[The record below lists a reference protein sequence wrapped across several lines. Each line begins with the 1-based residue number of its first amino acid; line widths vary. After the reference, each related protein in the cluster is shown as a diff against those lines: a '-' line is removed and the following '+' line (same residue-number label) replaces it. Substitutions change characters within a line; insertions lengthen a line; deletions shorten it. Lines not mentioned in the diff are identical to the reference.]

1 MANLTVV
8 AANVHVVEVVEQ
20 DTLPAAVAVTA
31 GQIVKVDVNGKWAL
45 ALATSQANAGLTR
58 RAFVTRSVDAGMPVT
73 AIYRGVVDPGGAID
87 ALAYDASVF
96 LSDTA
101 GTMADAAGTV
111 SVVVGTVI
119 PGWGSGATPD
129 KLLRIDG

>member
-1 MANLTVV
+1 MANLTVT
-8 AANVHVVEVVEQ
+8 AAKVHVVEVIEQ
-20 DTLPAAVAVTA
+20 DTLPASVALTA
-31 GQIVKVDVNGKWAL
+31 GQVVKVDANGKWAL
-45 ALATSQANAGLTR
+45 ALATTAANAGLTR
-58 RAFVTRSVDAGMPVT
+58 RAMVTKSVDAGMPVT

-101 GTMADAAGTV
+101 GTLADAAGTV
-111 SVVVGTVI
+111 STVVGTVI

-129 KLLRIDG
+129 KLLRLNG